1 VSLPRAVVQ
10 HAAELRADA
19 AITADRA
26 ETKYLLGRNAV
37 RAFVQLA
44 SAKLHVHR
52 FVGEGANLLPD
63 AHHYVT
69 SIYFDSPSFVHYR
82 AAVADAEHNVKIRA
96 REYYD
101 LMPSLAELATDPGQ
115 IVRYQ
120 PWVWFEVKRR
130 VEGRSQKL
138 RFRLDKHD
146 VPQFFCGEVEADPT
160 GRGRRLDTQE
170 APELVEARGASA
182 REQRIDAR
190 AEIVAYLRTLDEP
203 LVPSCIVNYRRLALQ
218 DATAN
223 LRVTIDVD
231 VGFYAVPHDL
241 WTRSTALV
249 RGTFGSPAGSEPSA
263 LVEVKCAGPTPAWI
277 ERELT
282 RLGVRAVSYSKFVHA
297 ARAVHG

>member
-1 VSLPRAVVQ
+1 MSQTRVAVQ
-10 HAAELRADA
+10 QQAEMVADA
-19 AITADRA
+19 AITGDRA
-26 ETKYLLGRNAV
+26 ETKYLLGRGAV

-44 SAKLHVHR
+44 AQKLHVHR

-69 SIYFDSPSFVHYR
+69 SIYFDTPSHAHYR

-138 RFRLDKHD
+138 RFRLDKQD
-146 VPQFFCGEVEADPT
+146 VPAFF
-160 GRGRRLDTQE
+160 RG
-170 APELVEARGASA
+170 APEAQQPASA
-182 REQRIDAR
+182 LGPHQAQESADTR
-190 AEIVAYLRTLDEP
+190 ADIVAYLRTLEEP

-218 DATAN
+218 DATAT
-223 LRVTIDVD
+223 LRVTVDVD
-231 VGFYAVPHDL
+231 VGFYAAPSDL

-249 RGTFGSPAGSEPSA
+249 RGTFGTPAGVEPSA
-263 LVEVKCAGPTPAWI
+263 LVEVKSAGPAPAWV

>member
-1 VSLPRAVVQ
+1 MSQPRAALQ
-10 HAAELRADA
+10 QAETLADA

-26 ETKYLLGRNAV
+26 ETKYLLGRGAV
-37 RAFVQLA
+37 RAFVQQAA
-44 SAKLHVHR
+44 SMLHVHR

-69 SIYFDSPSFVHYR
+69 SIYFDTPSHAHYR

-101 LMPSLAELATDPGQ
+101 LMPSLAELATDPSQ

-138 RFRLDKHD
+138 RFRLDKRD
-146 VPQFFCGEVEADPT
+146 VPAFFRGEPETQRPAGELGQIEAQESA
-160 GRGRRLDTQE
+160 DT
-170 APELVEARGASA
+170 
-182 REQRIDAR
+182 R
-190 AEIVAYLRTLDEP
+190 ADIVAYLRTLKEP

-223 LRVTIDVD
+223 LRVTVDVD
-231 VGFYAVPHDL
+231 VGFYTAPSDL

-249 RGTFGSPAGSEPSA
+249 RGTFGAPAGVEPSA
-263 LVEVKCAGPTPAWI
+263 LVEVKSAGPAPAWV

>member
-1 VSLPRAVVQ
+1 MTQSRAVQ
-10 HAAELRADA
+10 AQAETRADA

-26 ETKYLLGRNAV
+26 ETKYLLGRGAL

-44 SAKLHVHR
+44 ASKLHVHR

-69 SIYFDSPSFVHYR
+69 SIYFDTPSHAHYR

-101 LMPSLAELATDPGQ
+101 LMPSLAELATESSE

-138 RFRLDKHD
+138 RFRLDKHA
-146 VPQFFCGEVEADPT
+146 VPAFFRADPEVPPPT
-160 GRGRRLDTQE
+160 SERAQHDAE
-170 APELVEARGASA
+170 SA
-182 REQRIDAR
+182 AAR
-190 AEIVAYLRTLDEP
+190 AEIAGYVRTLDEP

-218 DATAN
+218 DESAN

-231 VGFYAVPHDL
+231 VGFYAAPSDL

-249 RGTFGSPAGSEPSA
+249 RGTFGAPIGVEPSA
-263 LVEVKCAGPTPAWI
+263 LVEVKSAGPAPAWV
-277 ERELT
+277 ERELA
-282 RLGVRAVSYSKFVHA
+282 RLGVRAVSYSKFVRA

>member
-1 VSLPRAVVQ
+1 VIQTRAAVQ
-10 HAAELRADA
+10 QPADTQADA

-26 ETKYLLGRNAV
+26 ETKYLLGRSAV
-37 RAFVQLA
+37 RAFVHKAA
-44 SAKLHVHR
+44 SMLHVHR

-69 SIYFDSPSFVHYR
+69 SIYFDTPSQTHYR

-101 LMPSLAELATDPGQ
+101 LMPSLAELATDPRQ

-138 RFRLDKHD
+138 RFRLDKPD
-146 VPQFFCGEVEADPT
+146 VPAFFRGELEAQRTT
-160 GRGRRLDTQE
+160 GELGHDE
-170 APELVEARGASA
+170 APASV
-182 REQRIDAR
+182 DTR
-190 AEIVAYLRTLDEP
+190 ADIVAYLGTLAEP

-218 DATAN
+218 DADAH

-231 VGFYAVPHDL
+231 VGFYAAPSDL

-249 RGTFGSPAGSEPSA
+249 RGTLGAPLGVEPSA
-263 LVEVKCAGPTPAWI
+263 LVEVKSAGPAPAWV

-282 RLGVRAVSYSKFVHA
+282 QLGVRAVSYSKFVHA